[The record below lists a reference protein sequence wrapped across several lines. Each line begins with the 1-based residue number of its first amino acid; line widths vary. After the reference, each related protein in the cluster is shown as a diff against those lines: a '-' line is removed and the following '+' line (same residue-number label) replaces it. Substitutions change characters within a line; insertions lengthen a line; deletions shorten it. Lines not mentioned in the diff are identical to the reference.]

1 MAIIKSELK
10 EQIDSICTEK
20 GLELEEVI
28 DAIELSIASAYR
40 RELGK
45 RENSYEVNFD
55 VNQNRYSL
63 YQTIAIVDEV
73 KNPYQEISLLEAR
86 LSNPNARLDDIIKTE
101 IAIDQSIEFGRIAS
115 LVAKQVLTQTINN
128 TRHTKLLQEFKEKIG
143 DLVNVEIDYFNKGG
157 YQVKLGQTFG
167 FLSKDNILPIDKL
180 RSGNVVKALIVDIVE
195 DAKGGSRALL
205 SRTHPDFIRALLKQE
220 IPEIEAGIVQIN
232 KIVREAGSRTKILV
246 SASENENID
255 PVGSILGRR
264 NMRIINIL
272 RNITPTMQEK
282 IDIIE
287 NQPNRLDVMIMDSLE
302 PAEIDEV
309 QISLDGASARVYLKN
324 EEAALAVGRRGIN
337 IKLAQELLGMKLEIV
352 TTDDTPE
359 NKRPSSND
367 KPSIVLE

>member
-1 MAIIKSELK
+1 MAIPKSELK

-20 GLELEEVI
+20 GLELEEVLE
-28 DAIELSIASAYR
+28 AIELSIASAYR

-45 RENSYEVNFD
+45 KENSYEVKFD
-55 VNQNRYSL
+55 VNQNKYSL
-63 YQTIAIVDEV
+63 YQVIKIVDTDEV
-73 KNPYQEISLLEAR
+73 KNEYQEISLIEAR
-86 LSNPNARLDDIIKTE
+86 LSNPSAQLGDIIKTE

-195 DAKGGSRALL
+195 DIKGGSRALL
-205 SRTHPDFIRALLKQE
+205 SRTHPDFIRALLRQE

-272 RNITPTMQEK
+272 RNISPTMQEK

-287 NQPNRLDVMIMDSLE
+287 LQPDRLDIMIMDALE
-302 PAEIDEV
+302 PAEIDDV
-309 QISLDGASARVYLKN
+309 AISLDRSSARVYLKN

-337 IKLAQELLGMKLEIV
+337 IKLAQELLGIKLEIV
-352 TTDDTPE
+352 TTDNPV
-359 NKRPSSND
+359 NKSND
-367 KPSIVLE
+367 AKPSIILE